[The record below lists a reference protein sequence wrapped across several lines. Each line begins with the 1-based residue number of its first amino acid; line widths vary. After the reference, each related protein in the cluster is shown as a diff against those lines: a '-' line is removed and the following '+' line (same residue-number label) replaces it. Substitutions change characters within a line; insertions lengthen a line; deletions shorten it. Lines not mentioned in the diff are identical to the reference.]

1 MLLFLYLIAGII
13 VSILFSLRMFVHQRS
28 APSRILA
35 ATAAGCC
42 FVGWVLFWPAVALAW
57 VLDCSGGDTD
67 TNNNDDRPTYN

>member
-13 VSILFSLRMFVHQRS
+13 VSILFSIRMFVHQRS

-42 FVGWVLFWPAVALAW
+42 FVGWILFWPAVALAW
-57 VLDCSGGDTD
+57 VLEDLYQPTD
-67 TNNNDDRPTYN
+67 SDNNLDIGPPN